1 MNYLSQFGY
10 YNGEMQRYVQVK
22 ITEGI
27 ITDIRVLP
35 EVAEIPDTV
44 FLNGILTNRMIGRT
58 MERIRI
64 SPFSTIDYLL
74 ELLRD
79 ATEELRI
86 GDKANLLL
94 WDFVPSSSGILNK
107 REL

>member
-1 MNYLSQFGY
+1 MTYLSQFGY
-10 YNGEMQRYVQVK
+10 FNGEMQRYVLVEVS
-22 ITEGI
+22 EGI
-27 ITDIRVLP
+27 IKNIQVLDQPVETP
-35 EVAEIPDTV
+35 ETI

-58 MERIRI
+58 MERIHI

-74 ELLRD
+74 ELLMET
-79 ATEELRI
+79 TEELRT
-86 GDKANLLL
+86 GDEAKLLL